1 MVAQDVLKTKEIEEM
16 KKEYFEKIIASI
28 CDCGISSEKIEEALV
43 DIIQQAE
50 ENGDKE
56 VANIVRKKKEN
67 PSRCFSYEVTRK
79 DDYGGYQFMRLEQKP
94 SKPLILP
101 LDIKED
107 INNAIRGIEK
117 KIGINRVLLAGKAG
131 TGKTEVARLLA
142 ERLNTHFF
150 TIDCVQLLDCKLG
163 GTPKNIIK
171 VFETISHTEKPTLFF
186 FDEVDSI
193 INNRTNSKDVE
204 EMARVTTAFMRGL
217 DLTEDN
223 PNAVV
228 VCATNLNKKLDQALL
243 RRFDI
248 EIDISDY
255 DGETLDRI
263 AAHYVDGYYGFGTY
277 DKEDTKDIKGYLRD
291 FQKTTTPA
299 DIRLAT
305 KRAYAFGLENK
316 FAKELFLKE
325 LKKEVER
332 KKQ

>member
-1 MVAQDVLKTKEIEEM
+1 M

-43 DIIQQAE
+43 DIIQLANK
-50 ENGDKE
+50 NGDKE
-56 VANIVRKKKEN
+56 VAEIVRKKKEN
-67 PSRCFSYEVTRK
+67 SSRCFSYEVTKK
-79 DDYGGYQFMRLEQKP
+79 DDYGGYKFMRLEQKP

-101 LDIKED
+101 LDIKEE

-117 KIGINRVLLAGKAG
+117 KVGINRVLLIGKAG
-131 TGKTEVARLLA
+131 TGKTEVAHLLA

-150 TIDCVQLLDCKLG
+150 TINCVSLVDCKLG
-163 GTPKNIIK
+163 ETPKNIIK
-171 VFETISHTEKPTLFF
+171 VFETISHIDKPTLFF

-193 INNRTNSKDVE
+193 INNRTNSKDLE
-204 EMARVTTAFMRGL
+204 EMARVVTAFMRGL

-248 EIDISDY
+248 EINISDY
-255 DGETLDRI
+255 DEVTLDRI
-263 AAHYVDGYYGFGTY
+263 VAHYVDSYYGFGTY
-277 DKEDTKDIKGYLRD
+277 DKEDTKDIKDYLRD
-291 FQKTTTPA
+291 FQKTITPA

-305 KRAYAFGLENK
+305 KRTYAFGLENR
-316 FAKELFLKE
+316 FTKELLLKE

-332 KKQ
+332 K

>member
-1 MVAQDVLKTKEIEEM
+1 M

-43 DIIQQAE
+43 DVIQLAE
-50 ENGDKE
+50 KNGDRE
-56 VANIVRKKKEN
+56 VAEIVRKRKE
-67 PSRCFSYEVTRK
+67 SSGRCFSYEVTRK

-101 LDIKED
+101 FGIKND
-107 INNAIRGIEK
+107 INNAIKGIK
-117 KIGINRVLLAGKAG
+117 KKVGINRVILIGKPG
-131 TGKTEVARLLA
+131 TGKTEAAHLLA
-142 ERLNTHFF
+142 ERLDAHFF
-150 TIDCVQLLDCKLG
+150 TINCVQLIDSKLG
-163 GTPKNIIK
+163 ETPKNIVK
-171 VFETISHTEKPTLFF
+171 VFETISHADRPTLFF

-204 EMARVTTAFMRGL
+204 EMARTVTAFMRGL

-263 AAHYVDGYYGFGTY
+263 AAHYVDGYYGPGAY
-277 DKEDTKDIKGYLRD
+277 ENGDTKAIKDYLRES
-291 FQKTTTPA
+291 QKTITPA
-299 DIRLAT
+299 DIRLAA
-305 KRAYAFGLENK
+305 KRAYAFGSGDRFDKWL
-316 FAKELFLKE
+316 LLKE
-325 LKKEVER
+325 LRKEAER
-332 KKQ
+332 KNR